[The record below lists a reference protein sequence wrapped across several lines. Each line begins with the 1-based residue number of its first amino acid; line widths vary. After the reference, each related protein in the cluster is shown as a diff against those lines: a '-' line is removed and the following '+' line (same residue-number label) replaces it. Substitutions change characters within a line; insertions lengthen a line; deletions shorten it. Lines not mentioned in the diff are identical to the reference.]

1 MVVAWMISVMI
12 LYLQIHKNVHYNIPK
27 VYYSWHM
34 KYSVQQNLYCIILK
48 WRSKSIILIKY
59 EKQRLLSYQ
68 SFFIW
73 KNQLMIFLC
82 KSPDLLQGLKVFTLV
97 YEFYKLF
104 VGGCICVLLTC
115 VLWQLTSIVYVV
127 YQLLIDV
134 VRVTQ
139 HIYWWL
145 QNCKDQMFFWNLN
158 SSVTN
163 VQFFTNNMC
172 MYLYNYK
179 DL

>member
-12 LYLQIHKNVHYNIPK
+12 LYLQIHKNIYYNIPK

-34 KYSVQQNLYCIILK
+34 KYSVSAESVLHNSQVKIQKYYFDQIRKAKIIK
-48 WRSKSIILIKY
+48 
-59 EKQRLLSYQ
+59 
-68 SFFIW
+68 W

-115 VLWQLTSIVYVV
+115 VFRQLSSIVYVV

-145 QNCKDQMFFWNLN
+145 QNCNDQMFFWNLN
-158 SSVTN
+158 SFVTN

>member
-1 MVVAWMISVMI
+1 MDDFCHDIVSTNTQKYT
-12 LYLQIHKNVHYNIPK
+12 LYQKCTIVDIWNIQF
-27 VYYSWHM
+27 
-34 KYSVQQNLYCIILK
+34 QQNLYCIILK

-115 VLWQLTSIVYVV
+115 VLWKLTSIVYVV

-145 QNCKDQMFFWNLN
+145 QNCNDQMFFWNLN
-158 SSVTN
+158 SFVTN